1 MIAVK
6 PGIEAIKRLEIY
18 NRARGEVSNLDVT
31 SALKTC
37 TRGGLVPRPLIS
49 RDFIL
54 TEMVSLIQ
62 IGIMKKV
69 R

>member
-1 MIAVK
+1 
-6 PGIEAIKRLEIY
+6 
-18 NRARGEVSNLDVT
+18 
-31 SALKTC
+31 
-37 TRGGLVPRPLIS
+37 LIS
-49 RDFIL
+49 GDFIL

>member
-1 MIAVK
+1 V
-6 PGIEAIKRLEIY
+6 L
-18 NRARGEVSNLDVT
+18 SDVNIDDMKLQSRSST
-31 SALKTC
+31 LISGVLA
-37 TRGGLVPRPLIS
+37 GLVPPWIS
-49 RDFIL
+49 RDLIL